1 MGVHELTEEERAQMM
16 EQALKKM
23 KIRRIPCLLA
33 LIKIYVLHVA
43 PVLATALTG
52 QS

>member
-23 KIRRIPCLLA
+23 KIRRIP
-33 LIKIYVLHVA
+33 LIHHLMCKRSIVKRA
-43 PVLATALTG
+43 N
-52 QS
+52 